1 MTGALRAD
9 NDRFI
14 ARPAVRLMGGFSVSG
29 GEGLVDLPADAR
41 RLVAFLAL
49 RRERVPRAFIAGTL
63 WIEGS
68 QDRAFGNL
76 RSALWRLGRVAGRL
90 VDGDTQT
97 LCLSSDATIDIDAV
111 VQAGTQI
118 CSDDPEVSSP
128 DCDPEIFTR
137 ELLPG
142 WYDEWAIVERE
153 RMRQLCLHALEA
165 MAGRL
170 SMRARYAPA
179 LQVAL
184 AAIRLDPLRESA
196 HRCLIRIH
204 LAEGNSSE
212 AIRSYHE
219 YRERI
224 ASDLGIEPS
233 PQLCDLLRSSD
244 LV

>member
-1 MTGALRAD
+1 MRAD
-9 NDRFI
+9 GNRFI
-14 ARPAVRLMGGFSVSG
+14 ASPAVRLMGGFSVSG
-29 GEGLVDLPADAR
+29 GDGLVELPADAR

-49 RRERVPRAFIAGTL
+49 RRERIPRAFIAGTL

-76 RSALWRLGRVAGRL
+76 RSALWRLSRVAGRL
-90 VDGDTQT
+90 VDADPQT
-97 LCLSSDATIDIDAV
+97 LCLSSDATIDVDTV
-111 VQAGTQI
+111 VQAGNQI
-118 CSDDPEVSSP
+118 CSADPEGPPS
-128 DCDPEIFTR
+128 DCDPELFTR

-153 RMRQLCLHALEA
+153 RMRQLSLHALEA
-165 MAGRL
+165 MADGL
-170 SMRARYAPA
+170 CVRARYAPA
-179 LQVAL
+179 IQVAL

-204 LAEGNSSE
+204 LAEGNASE

-224 ASDLGIEPS
+224 ATELGIEPS
-233 PQLCDLLRSSD
+233 RQLRDLLCSSD